1 MQPCWGQNV
10 KFDKEEQNEARGR
23 GIIDGT
29 VSERLDTICQ
39 KEVVCQASWR

>member
-1 MQPCWGQNV
+1 MQPCWGQ

-29 VSERLDTICQ
+29 VATESYAE
-39 KEVVCQASWR
+39 